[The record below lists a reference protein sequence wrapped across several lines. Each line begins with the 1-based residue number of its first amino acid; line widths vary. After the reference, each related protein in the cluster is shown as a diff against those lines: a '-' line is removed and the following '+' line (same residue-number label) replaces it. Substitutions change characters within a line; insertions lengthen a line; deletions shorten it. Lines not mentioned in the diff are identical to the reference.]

1 MSKEEIFDI
10 LCGKDKKDIYDK
22 FQEIEVSITES
33 NELYVYFDD
42 ILKLLENEKTSIRV
56 RSFRL
61 ICQLAKWDKG
71 NKINDNID
79 IILTELDDEKPT
91 AVRQCL
97 AALNY
102 MLLFKVE
109 LVEKV
114 RKKLVSIDIT
124 NYKDSMQPLIE
135 KDIEGIL
142 KQYY

>member
-1 MSKEEIFDI
+1 MKSYGIEEKRDWR
-10 LCGKDKKDIYDK
+10 KKK
-22 FQEIEVSITES
+22 NGFKKRE
-33 NELYVYFDD
+33 
-42 ILKLLENEKTSIRV
+42 
-56 RSFRL
+56 
-61 ICQLAKWDKG
+61 
-71 NKINDNID
+71 
-79 IILTELDDEKPT
+79 ILTELDDEKPT

-124 NYKDSMQPLIE
+124 KYKDSMQPLIE